1 MKSEIAKRGLR
12 NVATLRTLADQS
24 APASRTQAVSRF
36 ARLENERE
44 RLLREL
50 NSWNARKED
59 AERMLSKVEEELAG
73 LKFFL
78 LGTPHA
84 GQQKPNPKRSR
95 HGLSIGGG
103 AKTEVVLEY

>member
-1 MKSEIAKRGLR
+1 MKTDTNKRGLR

-50 NSWNARKED
+50 NSWNARKD
-59 AERMLSKVEEELAG
+59 GAERMLAKVEEELSV
-73 LKFFL
+73 LKSAL
-78 LGTPHA
+78 LGAPSA
-84 GQQKPNPKRSR
+84 GQKKPRPQRSQ
-95 HGLSIGGG
+95 HGLSVGG
-103 AKTEVVLEY
+103 AAHSQVLLEY